1 MKRKS
6 TVVKLFTHSMID
18 NQAASATET
27 ITFKDILARF
37 RKESITEHD
46 KGAKFEKLIKRWFL
60 TDPEYANILE
70 KVWLWDEFP
79 GKESLGGIDL
89 GIDLVAKTDEGKYWA
104 IQCKCYK
111 EDAVMSK
118 GMVDSFISNANRV
131 FVDDE
136 MHTSRFDKMVWV
148 STSSHWG
155 KNALEA
161 TKHQTIQFIPIY
173 ANRLQYS
180 GVNWKELVEGK
191 QGKEALLAGKTI
203 RPHQIE
209 ALDKAHEYYKNH
221 DRGKLIMACG
231 TGKTYTSLKI
241 IENETK
247 GKGMVL
253 FMVPSI
259 ALLSQGMQNWTTDS
273 EYKIKPVCICSDA
286 SASRFEDDDE
296 NNLLD
301 MSFPASTNVDTIVK
315 QLKNYQENG
324 EFIVVFSTYQS
335 IDVVAAAQ
343 AQLLKENNGKFGV
356 FDYIVCDEA
365 HRTTGAK
372 SKVKNESSF
381 TKIHN
386 NEYVKGV
393 KRLYMTA
400 TPRYYK
406 DSVKKNAEEKDF
418 ILWSMDDESI
428 YGKEFYRIGFG
439 KAVSLGL
446 LTDYKVLVLTVSED
460 ELSDDLKDKL
470 KDDTELNADDYTKLV
485 GCLNGLS
492 KRIKGDKGVTLI
504 EDPSKM
510 HRAVVFCSSINRGK
524 RSNGG
529 ICSTEFASEFPKLAK
544 LYKEKDVNVNE
555 RDNVLDIEV
564 QHIDGSMN
572 AQLRSEKIDW
582 LKEDTGDDN
591 KCRILSNVRCLSE
604 GVDVPA
610 LDAVVFASAR
620 DSQVDVVQSVG
631 RVMRSFHKGMA
642 DEKKYGYI
650 IVPVVLPPGANPDD
664 ILGKESHRFKVVWDI
679 LNALRA
685 HDDQFNA
692 TVEKINLNK
701 NKPSKVTIGTIPG
714 YSFSMRDGGSVS
726 GHDEDGEAVEDSKQ
740 LSQEEIA
747 QELEIKFGKMQEG
760 IYARLVEKVGDRLYW
775 ENWAKKVGDI
785 AQKFIYRIKE
795 LIKSG
800 KATNEFEEFLKGLQQ
815 NINPSVDKNQAIEM
829 IAQHMITRPVF
840 DALFE
845 KYRFVENNAVSR
857 SMQKMFDILEKEDVD
872 RDTEALANFY
882 EDVRRNVSDI
892 DNLEGK
898 QSIIKTLYEK
908 FFKGAFPLTVE
919 KLGIVY
925 TPIECVDFIIRSVN
939 DVLKSEF
946 DCTLSDEN
954 VNILDPFVGTGT
966 FITRLMQSGLIKPED
981 LERKYRHEIFC
992 NEIVL
997 LAYYIA
1003 DVNIE
1008 SVFHELTHRKEY
1020 VSYDGIC
1027 LTDTFQIS
1035 EHEEGKLDSSWFP
1048 ENSEHVDKLK
1058 RLPIQVIIG
1067 NPPYSVGQK
1076 SANDNAQNQSYE
1088 HLDARITETYVAQS
1102 EAGLNKSTYDM
1113 YVKAFRWASDKLS
1126 QNKEGGVIG
1135 FISNGA
1141 WLDGNANDGFRK
1153 CLEKEFSKIYV
1164 LNLRGNQRT
1173 SGELSR
1179 KEGGKIFGS
1188 GSRTPISI
1196 TILVKKPN
1204 QLPNEKATIFYHDI
1218 GDYLS
1223 TDQKL
1228 ALVKKFKSI
1237 QGKNL
1242 DWTILSP
1249 NQHGD
1254 WISMRNEGF
1263 KELIPLAPDKKF
1275 AVNSHS
1281 MYSTYAIGIAT
1292 NRDAWVYNFSK
1303 IHLKNNVSNMISFY
1317 NQQVA
1322 KYKNIV
1328 KENVDLNVDKIID
1341 TDNSQ
1346 ISWTVNLKKKLC
1358 SKNPEL
1364 SFKSCIRDC
1373 YYRPFCKSQIYY
1385 VSDLIERP
1393 GISRQFFP
1401 TKELENYMICISC
1414 VSQSKGLSALI
1425 TNSIADLHF
1434 IGDTQLFPLYW
1445 YEESKTRQLSLF
1457 DENPES
1463 EYIRHDGISN
1473 WILNEVRTRLKLKSI
1488 DKEMIFYY
1496 IYGFLHSPEYRTM
1509 FEADLKKSLPRIPI
1523 IEDVDAFRDFYQ
1535 AGKALAKLH
1544 LNYESVA
1551 AYDGLEIVDTYHGKN
1566 QYEHYA
1572 VNPKMRFPKKNQKD
1586 TIIYNDY
1593 ITIRNIPVEAY
1604 DYVVN
1609 GKSAIEWL
1617 IERYAVTVDKKS
1629 GIRNDPNDWSREHE
1643 NPRYIFD
1650 LVCSI
1655 VNVSIKTMQIVG
1667 KLPKLS
1673 FNGAEVSIDVAGRMS
1688 GISDSAKRE
1697 LAIATEDNTLYLQVK
1712 HDDFYH
1718 IVVEERKN
1726 LVRTITESTASRYL
1740 AVNEQGTPLYNKQNV
1755 EEGKRYYLNDYN
1767 GGKFPYVAREFRY
1780 LKLVNGNA
1788 SALIAINRIN
1798 FKAENIKGNL
1808 AEWSVQLTLG
1818 EIIKVENYIIK

>member
-1 MKRKS
+1 
-6 TVVKLFTHSMID
+6 MID
-18 NQAASATET
+18 NQATSATET

-118 GMVDSFISNANRV
+118 SMVDSFISNANRV

-180 GVNWKELVEGK
+180 SVNWKELVEGK

-209 ALDKAHEYYKNH
+209 ALDKAHEYFKNH

-315 QLKNYQENG
+315 QLKTYQKNG

-343 AQLLKENNGKFGV
+343 AQLLKENDGKFGV

-544 LYKEKDVNVNE
+544 LYKEKDVNENE
-555 RDNVLDIEV
+555 RDNVLDVEV

-815 NINPSVDKNQAIEM
+815 NINPSVDKNQVIEM

-1076 SANDNAQNQSYE
+1076 SANDNAQNLKYK
-1088 HLDARITETYVAQS
+1088 HLDARIAETYAAHV
-1102 EAGLNKSTYDM
+1102 ETTNKNSLYDS
-1113 YVKAFRWASDKLS
+1113 YIKAFRWASDKIS
-1126 QNKEGGVIG
+1126 SNANGGVLS
-1135 FISNGA
+1135 FISNGM
-1141 WLDGNANDGFRK
+1141 WLDGSAHAGFRK
-1153 CLEKEFSKIYV
+1153 CLEREFSKIYV

-1188 GSRTPISI
+1188 GSRTPITI
-1196 TILVKKPN
+1196 TILVKKSD
-1204 QLPNEKATIFYHDI
+1204 LKSNEKATIYYHDI

-1223 TDQKL
+1223 KEDKL
-1228 ALVKKFKSI
+1228 SLVKKFRSVSS
-1237 QGKNL
+1237 GNV
-1242 DWTILSP
+1242 DWQVIHP
-1249 NQHGD
+1249 NEKGD
-1254 WISMRNEGF
+1254 WLNQRDGSF
-1263 KELIPLAPDKKF
+1263 DELIEMTPEKKF
-1275 AVNSHS
+1275 KTSAQSWFVLNSRGNETGRDTWIYNYSQKVLNNNINIIVNE
-1281 MYSTYAIGIAT
+1281 
-1292 NRDAWVYNFSK
+1292 YN
-1303 IHLKNNVSNMISFY
+1303 
-1317 NQQVA
+1317 
-1322 KYKNIV
+1322 KNIGC
-1328 KENVDLNVDKIID
+1328 KSKDELNYDETKV
-1341 TDNSQ
+1341 
-1346 ISWTVNLKKKLC
+1346 SWTSSLISKVLKGQIIH
-1358 SKNPEL
+1358 NENI
-1364 SFKSCIRDC
+1364 FADAV
-1373 YYRPFCKSQIYY
+1373 YRPFCKMRTYRGE
-1385 VSDLIERP
+1385 DLIHRY
-1393 GISRQFFP
+1393 GQFREIFP
-1401 TKELENYMICISC
+1401 TPDSKNVVICTPSVGDNKEFGCI
-1414 VSQSKGLSALI
+1414 I
-1425 TNSIADLHF
+1425 TNSIPDLHCNQ
-1434 IGDTQLFPLYW
+1434 TAQCFPLYW

-1457 DENPES
+1457 DENPQS

-1572 VNPKMRFPKKNQKD
+1572 VAPKMRFPKKDQKN

-1593 ITIRNIPVEAY
+1593 ITIRNIPAEAY
-1604 DYVVN
+1604 EYVVN

-1643 NPRYIFD
+1643 NPSYIFD

-1655 VNVSIKTMQIVG
+1655 VNVSIKTIQIVG

-1688 GISDSAKRE
+1688 EISDSAKRE

-1718 IVVEERKN
+1718 IVVEERKD
-1726 LVRTITESTASRYL
+1726 LARTITESTASRYL
-1740 AVNEQGTPLYNKQNV
+1740 AVNEQGTPLYNKLNV

-1798 FKAENIKGNL
+1798 FKAENVKGNL
-1808 AEWSVQLTLG
+1808 AEWRVQLTLG
-1818 EIIKVENYIIK
+1818 EIIKVENYIVK